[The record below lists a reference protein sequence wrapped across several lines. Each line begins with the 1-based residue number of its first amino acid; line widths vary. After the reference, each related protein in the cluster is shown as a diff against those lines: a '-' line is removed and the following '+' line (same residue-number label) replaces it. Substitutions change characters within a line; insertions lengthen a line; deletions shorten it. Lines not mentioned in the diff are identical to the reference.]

1 MEHVKES
8 LRLRLEYS
16 HQHARAAA
24 TALFVLGCLS
34 VFFLN
39 HSSQATSTF
48 WHSLISFVV
57 NLVPKADYRYFVPI
71 PCAAFTLDLM
81 ICVLQAV

>member
-1 MEHVKES
+1 MEYVKES

-57 NLVPKADYRYFVPI
+57 NLVPKADYRYLLLLL
-71 PCAAFTLDLM
+71 CAAFRLSLM
-81 ICVLQAV
+81 LFGLQAV